1 MIPILMYH
9 SIQRVSR
16 KEIMRSIHVSPLSF
30 KIQMFLIK
38 LLGYRGCSVT
48 EAIDALKTDTDRD
61 EKLIALTFD
70 DGYRNF
76 VTNALPTLERYGFSA
91 TIYIVSDLIGDSNRW
106 DEKTGISKND
116 LMSADEVKLCIT
128 KGIEIGC
135 HSATHPKLTDHK
147 VDLERELLTSKRN
160 LEKTLA
166 ITINAFCYPYGIYD
180 DTIKQLLHQCG
191 YSSATTMKRG
201 RASASDNAFE
211 LPRIPITWHTLPHL
225 FILKIISA
233 YEDRRR
239 HN

>member
-16 KEIMRSIHVSPLSF
+16 SEIMRSIHVSPLSF
-30 KIQMFLIK
+30 KIQMFFLK
-38 LLGYRGCSVT
+38 LLGYRGSSVT
-48 EAIDALKTDTDRD
+48 EAIEVLKTDSE
-61 EKLIALTFD
+61 EKLVALTFD

-76 VTNALPTLERYGFSA
+76 VTNALPTLDRYGFSA
-91 TIYIVSDLIGDSNRW
+91 TVYIVSDLIGDSNRW
-106 DEKTGISKND
+106 DENTGISKND
-116 LMSADEVKLCIT
+116 LMSADEIKLCIA

-135 HSATHPKLTDHK
+135 HSATHAKLNEHK

-166 ITINAFCYPYGIYD
+166 IPINAFCYPYGIYD
-180 DTIKQLLHQCG
+180 QTIKKLLHQYG